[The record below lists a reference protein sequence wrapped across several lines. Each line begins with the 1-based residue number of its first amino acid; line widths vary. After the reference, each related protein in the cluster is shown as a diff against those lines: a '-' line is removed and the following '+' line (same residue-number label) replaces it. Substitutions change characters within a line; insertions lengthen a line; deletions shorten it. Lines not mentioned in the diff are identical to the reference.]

1 MKKTVILLSAFF
13 VIYGQSC
20 VNDTY
25 KEEVEYQLP
34 RTFQSTN
41 KIRYNVE
48 GGGEINFIVENNQDF
63 FLITILSYQ
72 FQSRNDSLMV
82 SKADIDSLDVIVL
95 EKMFRG
101 TIDLGGIIYRNDLL
115 TGSWTYLYIE
125 YRNNWLRV
133 ANQAI
138 INELSSL
145 YFLVCNRIE
154 KT

>member
-72 FQSRNDSLMV
+72 FQSRNDSMLM
-82 SKADIDSLDVIVL
+82 SKVDIDSLDVIVL

>member
-34 RTFQSTN
+34 RTFQSTD

-63 FLITILSYQ
+63 FLIIILSYQ

-145 YFLVCNRIE
+145 YFLVCDRIE